1 MNRRERRQM
10 QKQLKLND
18 FYKKQTT
25 EERNERIRE
34 NIENGKRMHAD
45 NTEAIRIAQQEAAD
59 QKESDIVTSLAEFIA
74 KRKNIPLIDAM
85 VEAQEEHSKTKV

>member
-1 MNRRERRQM
+1 MNRRERRAM

-25 EERNERIRE
+25 EERNERIRD

-45 NTEAIRIAQQEAAD
+45 NVEAVRVAQQEAAD
-59 QKESDIVTSLAEFIA
+59 QKESDIIASLAEVIA
-74 KRKNIPLIDAM
+74 KKKSIPLIDAM
-85 VEAQEEHSKTKV
+85 VEAQDEYRLTKV

>member
-1 MNRRERRQM
+1 MNRRERRNM

-34 NIENGKRMHAD
+34 HIENGNRMHQD
-45 NTEAIRIAQQEAAD
+45 NTEEVRVAQQEAAD
-59 QKESDIVTSLAEFIA
+59 QKESDIVTHLAEHIA
-74 KRKNIPLIDAM
+74 ERKNIPLIDAM
-85 VEAQEEHSKTKV
+85 VEAQEERQTKV